1 MSSKAVRQAQ
11 GAPESARGVATAF
24 DVEKVRRDFPIL
36 NQRVHGK
43 ALVYL
48 DNAATTQ
55 KPQAVIDAMVRSYA
69 EENANIHRGVHLL
82 SERATR
88 AYEEAREKVQKFLNA
103 PDPREVIFVRGTTEA
118 INLVAQTFGRANIGR
133 GDEVLITEMEHHSNI
148 VPWQLICEEK
158 GAELK
163 VIPIT
168 DEGELRMDLLDGLLS
183 DRTRLVAI
191 VHVSNSLGTI
201 NPVKTIVEKAHAR
214 GIPVLVDGAQ
224 AVAHMP
230 VDVQALGC
238 DFYALS
244 GHKLF
249 GPTGIGVLWGRL
261 PLLEKMPP
269 YQGGGDMISSVT
281 FKKTTYN
288 VVPNKFEA
296 GTPNIAG
303 SVGLGVAID
312 YLKGIDIPAMQAYE
326 EDLLAYGTRALTS
339 VPGIR
344 MVGTASKKASI
355 LSFVMEDVH
364 PHDIGTILDQE
375 GVAIRTGHHCTQ
387 PLMERM
393 CVPATARASL
403 ALYNTKEEI
412 DALVGALAKV
422 REIFA

>member
-1 MSSKAVRQAQ
+1 MSIK
-11 GAPESARGVATAF
+11 VATAF
-24 DVEKVRRDFPIL
+24 DVQRVRRDFPIL
-36 NQRVHGK
+36 NQRIHGK
-43 ALVYL
+43 PLVYL

-69 EENANIHRGVHLL
+69 EDNANIHRGVHLL

-88 AYEEAREKVQKFLNA
+88 AYEEAREKVRAFLNA
-103 PDPREVIFVRGTTEA
+103 QDAREIIFVRGTTEA
-118 INLVAQTFGRANIGR
+118 INMVAQTFGRANIGK
-133 GDEVLITEMEHHSNI
+133 GDEVLVTEMEHHSNI

-158 GAELK
+158 GAQLK

-168 DEGELRMDLLDGLLS
+168 DEGELRIDLVDDLIT
-183 DRTRLVAI
+183 DRTRIVAV

-201 NPVKTIVEKAHAR
+201 NPIASIVEKAHAR
-214 GIPVLVDGAQ
+214 GVPVLVDGAQ

-269 YQGGGDMISSVT
+269 YQGGGDMISAVT

-303 SVGLGVAID
+303 SVGLGAAID
-312 YLKGIDIPAMQAYE
+312 YLHAIDVAAMQAYE
-326 EDLLAYGTRALTS
+326 SDLLTYGTRALTA

-393 CVPATARASL
+393 GVPATARASL

-412 DALVGALAKV
+412 DALVGALARV

>member
-1 MSSKAVRQAQ
+1 MSSK
-11 GAPESARGVATAF
+11 VATAF

-43 ALVYL
+43 PLVYL

-88 AYEEAREKVQKFLNA
+88 AYEESREKVQKFLNA
-103 PDPREVIFVRGTTEA
+103 PDRREVLFVRGTTEA
-118 INLVAQTFGRANIGR
+118 INLVAQTFGRANVGK
-133 GDEVLITEMEHHSNI
+133 GDEVLVSEMEHHSNI
-148 VPWQLICEEK
+148 VPWQLLCEEK
-158 GAELK
+158 GAVLN

-168 DEGELRMDLLDGLLS
+168 DEGELRMDRVDALLT
-183 DRTRLVAI
+183 DRTKIVAV
-191 VHVSNSLGTI
+191 VHVSNSLGTV
-201 NPVKTIVEKAHAR
+201 NPVATIVEKAHAR

-230 VDVQALGC
+230 VDVQSLGC

-303 SVGLGVAID
+303 SVGLGAAID
-312 YLKGIDIPAMQAYE
+312 YLKGIDITAMQAYE
-326 EDLLAYGTRALTS
+326 AELLAYGTRALTS

-355 LSFVMEDVH
+355 LSFVMDDVH

-393 CVPATARASL
+393 GVPATARASL

-412 DALVGALAKV
+412 DALVGALARV